1 MPSDRPDRSR
11 LTRFLWALAAALALA
26 GCEAVVDVPLP
37 AHEPQL
43 VAQGFFAAESLW
55 VVRVTSSVGFTGPQR
70 PGFVDDARVEVWA
83 GDRLEARLVRTD
95 TATYA
100 ALAGEKPRPGV
111 AYTLRVAAPGFASVE
126 GTGALP
132 EAPRASFT
140 TTTRTGATPTRRI
153 VRVEMTL
160 QDPPGPT
167 RYALQVLYLHALVDA
182 STGAV
187 NPAPPELF
195 PFSSTD
201 AVLGDPFPNPLDTGA
216 PVYYQ
221 ALFDDQPFDGASRTV
236 AFEFGYDQT
245 AAPPSGPAIRRAFS
259 VVLLSLSDD
268 LYRYAQTAPQQALF
282 GDNPFA
288 EPLRVHSNMSNGLG
302 VFAGFQP
309 TATLILTDSLPAYP

>member
-1 MPSDRPDRSR
+1 MPIRCPR
-11 LTRFLWALAAALALA
+11 LVLFVLAALALA
-26 GCEAVVDVPLP
+26 GCEAIVDVPLP

-70 PGFVDDARVEVWA
+70 PGFVDDATVEVWA
-83 GDRLEARLVRTD
+83 GGRLEARLARTD

-100 ALAGEKPRPGV
+100 ALSGERPRPGV
-111 AYTLRVAAPGFASVE
+111 AYTLRVAAPGFTPVE
-126 GTGALP
+126 GTGTLP
-132 EAPRASFT
+132 EAPRATFS
-140 TTTRTGATPTRRI
+140 TTTRQGATPTRRV

-160 QDPPGPT
+160 DDPPGPT
-167 RYALQVLYLHALVDA
+167 RYALQVLYLHALTNA

-187 NPAPPELF
+187 TPAPPELF
-195 PFSSTD
+195 PFTSTD
-201 AVLGDPFPNPLDTGA
+201 AALGDPFPNPLDTGD

-221 ALFDDQPFDGASRTV
+221 ALFDDRPFDGTARTL
-236 AFEFGYDQT
+236 AFKFAFDQ
-245 AAPPSGPAIRRAFS
+245 APAPASGPAVRRAFS

-309 TATLILTDSLPAYP
+309 TATLVLTDSLPAFP